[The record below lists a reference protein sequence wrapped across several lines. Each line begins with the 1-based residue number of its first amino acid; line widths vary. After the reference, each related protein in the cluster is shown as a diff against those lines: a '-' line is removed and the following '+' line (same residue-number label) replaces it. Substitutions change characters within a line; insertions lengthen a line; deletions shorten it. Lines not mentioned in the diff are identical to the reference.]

1 VKTRLHRLALLPALA
16 IAVACGGE
24 KRPPQNVMSSE
35 KFIAANVALRTVP
48 DTVPD
53 PAATRLARMG
63 QQEVT
68 PEQLQAFVDAHEN
81 DLAYMAA
88 LWDTIARQVEM
99 QNGVMERE
107 TAARRGERV
116 VPVDTGGRPLPPGP
130 GGPADVT
137 EELGRKG
144 RPEPSAG
151 MEVPAPPRPEP
162 YRDELRIRQRT
173 RTPPPRQP

>member
-1 VKTRLHRLALLPALA
+1 MTTRFHRLALLPALA
-16 IAVACGGE
+16 AAALACGGE
-24 KRPPQNVMSSE
+24 KRPPPNVISSE

-68 PEQLQAFVDAHEN
+68 PEQLQAFVDAHRN
-81 DLAYMAA
+81 DLTYMAA

-99 QNGVMERE
+99 QNSVMERE
-107 TAARRGERV
+107 RNEARGRGEEV
-116 VPVDTGGRPLPPGP
+116 VTVDTGGRPLLRGP

-137 EELGRKG
+137 EELR
-144 RPEPSAG
+144 RRRREPSAG

-173 RTPPPRQP
+173 PPPPRP